1 MIESRLR
8 KIQTGI
14 SAAARTRTVKLVGA
28 SKTVPPERI
37 QEAYD
42 AGLRCFGENR
52 IQEAIP
58 KIQSLP
64 KDIEWHFI
72 GHLQS
77 NKVRDAVAH
86 FAWIESVDS
95 KRLLAKIDQEAVK
108 QNKSMI
114 VLIEINLGG
123 EETKHGAD
131 PGDLE
136 SILQASQNLTKIE
149 VRGLMAIPPFF
160 EDPEQVRPYFKRL
173 RDLASQFPALTEL
186 SMGMSHDYIVAV
198 EEGATV
204 VRVGTA
210 LFGERG
216 TRV

>member
-8 KIQTGI
+8 KIQSEIFT
-14 SAAARTRTVKLVGA
+14 AAGSRPVKIIGA
-28 SKTVPPERI
+28 SKMVKPEGIR
-37 QEAYD
+37 QAYD

-58 KIQSLP
+58 KIQNLP
-64 KDIEWHFI
+64 PDIEWHFI

-77 NKVRDAVAH
+77 NKVRDAVSH
-86 FAWIESVDS
+86 FSCIESVDS
-95 KRLLAKIDQEAVK
+95 VRTLAKIDQEAVK
-108 QNKSMI
+108 QDKSMV
-114 VLIEINLGG
+114 VLVEINLGG

-131 PGDLE
+131 PEDLE
-136 SILQASQNLTKIE
+136 NFIKESSNLQKTE

-160 EDPEQVRPYFKRL
+160 EDTERVRPYFKRL
-173 RDLASQFPALTEL
+173 QSLAAGYPQLVEL

-198 EEGATV
+198 EEGATI
-204 VRVGTA
+204 VRIGTA